1 MLHVIEKNERRSY
14 LGEFFV
20 IALRKFLRNFHN
32 SVVFWEED
40 ICPSVCAHVG
50 LRAMGGQRKECDRG
64 RRRERTP
71 HLICSA
77 YLPEC
82 SVENVLR
89 CALPELRIK
98 VKFLKN

>member
-1 MLHVIEKNERRSY
+1 MSK
-14 LGEFFV
+14 
-20 IALRKFLRNFHN
+20 
-32 SVVFWEED
+32 WW
-40 ICPSVCAHVG
+40 AHVG
-50 LRAMGGQRKECDRG
+50 LFGQRGGIARKEHDRG
-64 RRRERTP
+64 RRSKRTP

-82 SVENVLR
+82 FEENVLR